1 MASQLPAHLW
11 WDRYGIRVPV
21 LRDVARR
28 LLAQQAGSGAA
39 ERVNSEMGFI
49 KNRRSNRMN
58 DPTFERLEWIHHNL
72 RLRRKYY
79 NETCCEE
86 VWIVIEDY

>member
-21 LRDVARR
+21 LRDVARK

-58 DPTFERLEWIHHNL
+58 DPTFERLEWNNGSTIICVYAASITM
-72 RLRRKYY
+72 RRVLRRY
-79 NETCCEE
+79 EL
-86 VWIVIEDY
+86 

>member
-39 ERVNSEMGFI
+39 ERVNSEMSFI

-86 VWIVIEDY
+86 